1 MNTKIKVPQHIIDLA
16 ANDVKSH
23 GLSDGSVKKEDK
35 NPEVLKFIS
44 EVFAEINKSNN
55 SFTINQASFEEIVK
69 QIYPNEHTRL
79 PVLKQNSALSQL
91 FAARKID

>member
-1 MNTKIKVPQHIIDLA
+1 
-16 ANDVKSH
+16 
-23 GLSDGSVKKEDK
+23 
-35 NPEVLKFIS
+35 
-44 EVFAEINKSNN
+44 VFAEINKSNN